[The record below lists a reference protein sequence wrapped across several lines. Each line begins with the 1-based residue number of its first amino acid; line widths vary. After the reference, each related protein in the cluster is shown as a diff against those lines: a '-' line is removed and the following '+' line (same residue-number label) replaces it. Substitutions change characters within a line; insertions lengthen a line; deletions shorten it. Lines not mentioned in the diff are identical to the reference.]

1 MLAKVGYTLCVSALL
16 GTTVLG
22 QETGID
28 PWATSNTVYLSLY
41 GQGMLYSVNFDRAW
55 YTATNGMSVS
65 IGMTYL
71 PDIGSDSPTAPPAAK
86 FSVPVQWNWFHGDR
100 STMER
105 GLGLSLLS
113 GWNSVGEGYDGTGPA
128 HSTSLHAFIKPIGYR
143 LQPKRSGFFLRA
155 YPLVGFKLMEFN
167 DAWRSY
173 IDTNPSEEESIFPW
187 FGLDLG
193 YSF

>member
-1 MLAKVGYTLCVSALL
+1 MLAKLGYTLCLSATLVSPLW
-16 GTTVLG
+16 G
-22 QETGID
+22 QETAID
-28 PWATSNTVYLSLY
+28 PQATSNTVYLSLY
-41 GQGMLYSVNFDRAW
+41 GQGMLYSLNYDRSWFSAK
-55 YTATNGMSVS
+55 NGMSIS
-65 IGMTYL
+65 LGMTYL
-71 PDIGSDSPTAPPAAK
+71 PDFGSDSPNAPQTAQ
-86 FSVPVQWNWFHGDR
+86 FSVPAQWNWFHGNR
-100 STMER
+100 STMEH

-113 GWNSVGEGYDGTGPA
+113 GWNAVGVGYDGTGPA
-128 HSTSLHAFIKPIGYR
+128 QSTSLHAFIKPIGYR

-173 IDTNPSEEESIFPW
+173 IDTYPSEEESIFPW